1 MKFGIVTETAGSKVS
16 ELVTELR
23 GFLVNKINEKYSNI
37 NVNFF
42 IAIRCLPET
51 HKYKSFT
58 RYTKKDNCLVIDI
71 YLKLEDY
78 LKMYKV
84 EQRFHLG
91 NTLIEYLRK
100 ALEKRSFDGLESEE
114 FIRYIEI
121 LGKETESG
129 GWFCDEIDWSSD
141 LDK

>member
-1 MKFGIVTETAGSKVS
+1 MKLGIVSDTAGSKVS
-16 ELVTELR
+16 ELVKELR
-23 GFLVNKINEKYSNI
+23 SFFVHKINEKYSSIDINI
-37 NVNFF
+37 L

-51 HKYKSFT
+51 HFYKSFT

-100 ALEKRSFDGLESEE
+100 ALEARSFDGLSSEE
-114 FIRYIEI
+114 FIGYIKE

-129 GWFCDEIDWSSD
+129 DWFCDEIDWSSD